1 MPARALGVFVAVCLG
16 CAWSAPGAAQVLV
29 PQWNTQPGELGPLL
43 GGAQA
48 ALASGGEALWS
59 NPAGLAHERERRLT
73 VSGDALRW
81 RTAAAEGPAAE
92 TVALAPASLAY
103 VQALGRRPGYP
114 RFALGVSLALR
125 TDQRWPTPVE
135 SSRPGTS
142 ASLPPGLPSVEGV
155 VQASFDDSVS
165 VTATGDATGALT
177 VLAPGVGLGLAL
189 ADWVRFGLA
198 LELQRVSLRAQV
210 LRTAVYGATASGGAH
225 TLDGQ
230 SQLAW
235 SLAGEAWRL
244 APALGAQFDLTPG
257 VQLGIAWQLPT
268 ATVAGSGRLHYQRSD
283 TFAWDVGGGPQ
294 SATAAV
300 LVSRAGLPFR
310 LEAPQRL
317 QVGLALRSDRFL
329 IEFDVY
335 HSAALAPYDV
345 LPESQSGPPSTIALA
360 LPAQR
365 TSTRSVLGTA
375 VGMAYAR
382 SARTSLLLG
391 LAVDPAP
398 VPPDD
403 PVFRSVTLITVSGG
417 VYHVRGG
424 LSYSLGVRYR
434 DARQAAASVVPPD
447 GGEPVPTA
455 LALREV
461 AAHTAVS
468 LGF

>member
-1 MPARALGVFVAVCLG
+1 
-16 CAWSAPGAAQVLV
+16 
-29 PQWNTQPGELGPLL
+29 
-43 GGAQA
+43 
-48 ALASGGEALWS
+48 
-59 NPAGLAHERERRLT
+59 
-73 VSGDALRW
+73 
-81 RTAAAEGPAAE
+81 
-92 TVALAPASLAY
+92 
-103 VQALGRRPGYP
+103 
-114 RFALGVSLALR
+114 
-125 TDQRWPTPVE
+125 
-135 SSRPGTS
+135 
-142 ASLPPGLPSVEGV
+142 
-155 VQASFDDSVS
+155 
-165 VTATGDATGALT
+165 
-177 VLAPGVGLGLAL
+177 
-189 ADWVRFGLA
+189 
-198 LELQRVSLRAQV
+198 
-210 LRTAVYGATASGGAH
+210 
-225 TLDGQ
+225 
-230 SQLAW
+230 
-235 SLAGEAWRL
+235 
-244 APALGAQFDLTPG
+244 
-257 VQLGIAWQLPT
+257 
-268 ATVAGSGRLHYQRSD
+268 
-283 TFAWDVGGGPQ
+283 
-294 SATAAV
+294 
-300 LVSRAGLPFR
+300 
-310 LEAPQRL
+310 
-317 QVGLALRSDRFL
+317 
-329 IEFDVY
+329 VY

-345 LPESQSGPPSTIALA
+345 LPESQSGPASTIALA